1 MYKPEAVKSY
11 YSFVPKPD
19 SEEIPTFSF
28 ENERNI
34 KSYRGRIYNKEKMI
48 EYNAKNYLY
57 YIRKFEKIKS
67 PISTPYS
74 VYKKLT
80 KNNSQIFQSD
90 TNNNAN
96 YMNRLI
102 NNIND
107 YDNFLKKNNKYLEKE
122 RYLNIKSLSKS
133 SSMNTIFNTVN
144 KPKEITNPELFY
156 KRNNYDYSKY
166 RAELKKCLDYNYN
179 VLLNINPY
187 HKKKELN
194 INPYNPINA
203 DFDYYKSDL
212 AHNPILNP
220 INNYSSNKYLEKEL
234 YPFNKFRNNNNFN
247 TNKRYIISTF
257 QQTGNTLINK

>member
-1 MYKPEAVKSY
+1 M
-11 YSFVPKPD
+11 
-19 SEEIPTFSF
+19 
-28 ENERNI
+28 R
-34 KSYRGRIYNKEKMI
+34 

-57 YIRKFEKIKS
+57 YIRKFEKKKN
-67 PISTPYS
+67 PLSTPYS

-80 KNNSQIFQSD
+80 QKNSQIFQNG
-90 TNNNAN
+90 TNTNEYYLNNQIN
-96 YMNRLI
+96 MN
-102 NNIND
+102 D
-107 YDNFLKKNNKYLEKE
+107 DDNFTKKNNKYLPKE
-122 RYLNIKSLSKS
+122 SYLNIKSLSKS
-133 SSMNTIFNTVN
+133 SSMNTIINNVN

-187 HKKKELN
+187 RKKKELN

-203 DFDYYKSDL
+203 DFEHYKSDL

-234 YPFNKFRNNNNFN
+234 YPFKKYRNNNNFN